1 MMRIARPGS
10 WVKGRKELIAKMK
23 EILLTI
29 FVGCFLL
36 TASAVVNAQRVTAGY
51 VSKDLNYL
59 PFFIG
64 LKKGLYAKEGIQVDL
79 VSIGRADIQLQA
91 LVAGE
96 LNFANINADN
106 IIVWNERTNGNLKV
120 AAGSSNA
127 APYLL
132 IGAKNVKKLED
143 LKGQRLGVAG
153 LTGGA
158 TSILLAYLKSKGL
171 VYPRDFS
178 LAVVA
183 GGTPARLSALE
194 SNAVAGAVLGI
205 PFADIAIDKGF
216 TKLGDTTEVISN
228 YQFNN
233 VNINPAWAEKNRA
246 TVVKFIKGHLQ
257 SLRWIHEHLADA
269 AEFLTKEF
277 GLQAPYARRGVDYYT
292 QNKVYPI
299 NGDVTLS
306 GLKVNI
312 EVQAQDGIIRGQLPP
327 PEKYV
332 DSSYLRQAQKELG
345 LQ

>member
-1 MMRIARPGS
+1 MKRIS
-10 WVKGRKELIAKMK
+10 IAVFCV
-23 EILLTI
+23 LS
-29 FVGCFLL
+29 FLF
-36 TASAVVNAQRVTAGY
+36 APVIAGAQRLTAGY

-79 VSIGRADIQLQA
+79 VSVGRADIQLQA

-96 LNFANINADN
+96 LHFANINADN

-132 IGAKNVKKLED
+132 IGAKNIKKVED
-143 LKGQRLGVAG
+143 LKGQRLGVAS

-158 TSILLAYLKSKGL
+158 TSILLSYMKSKGL
-171 VYPRDFS
+171 FHPRDFS
-178 LAVVA
+178 LAIIA

-194 SNAVAGAVLGI
+194 SNAIAGAVLGI
-205 PFADIAIDKGF
+205 PFADVAVDKGF
-216 TKLGDTTEVISN
+216 PRLGDTTEVISN

-233 VNINPAWAEKNRA
+233 ININPAWAEKNRPA
-246 TVVKFIKGHLQ
+246 VVKFIKGHIQ
-257 SLRWIHEHLADA
+257 ALRWIYDHPADA
-269 AEFLTKEF
+269 ADFLTKEL
-277 GLQAPYARRGVDYYT
+277 GLQAPYARRGIDYYIN
-292 QNKVYPI
+292 NKVYPI

-312 EVQAQDGIIRGQLPP
+312 EVQAQDGIIKGALPP
-327 PEKYV
+327 PEKYI
-332 DSSYLRQAQKELG
+332 DLSYLRQAQKELG
-345 LQ
+345 IQ